1 MRFDFEATS
10 PTSDVRHMLRIR
22 NLYDGEVNAARPDA
36 DAGSDVGV
44 HAGAGSGGDGVQPL
58 EPEELGAYFVLM
70 EAVSLLQH
78 HVEQQ
83 LRAEGD
89 LSSVQFQLLAS
100 LSAADGQ
107 LTMTQ
112 LADGVVYSRS
122 GLTYQ
127 AGLLEKAGL
136 ITRDPSPDDERATL
150 VTITDSGQA
159 LLRRVLPGHIEVVR
173 RLLLDPLADDDLHR
187 LGDIMTRVR
196 DHMRAQPPR
205 SAAPR
210 KRRPRP
216 AAPPPAATQ
225 G

>member
-1 MRFDFEATS
+1 MYDRGMSATH
-10 PTSDVRHMLRIR
+10 PDTDTST
-22 NLYDGEVNAARPDA
+22 
-36 DAGSDVGV
+36 DVGA
-44 HAGAGSGGDGVQPL
+44 HTGTGSGANGVQALGPQ
-58 EPEELGAYFVLM
+58 ELGAYFALM

-78 HVEQQ
+78 QVEQQ

-89 LSSVQFQLLAS
+89 ISYVQFQLLAR
-100 LSAADGQ
+100 LADAHGQ

-136 ITRDPSPDDERATL
+136 ITRGPSPDDQRATL
-150 VTITDSGQA
+150 VTITDNGLA
-159 LLRRVLPGHIEVVR
+159 LLGRVLPGHIQVIR
-173 RLLLDPLADDDLHR
+173 RLLLDPLTDDDLHH

-210 KRRPRP
+210 KRRPTATSP
-216 AAPPPAATQ
+216 APGHGAGLNQNP
-225 G
+225 